1 MSVAHASACSLRNT
15 RAVLCYS
22 APAPTGRSTE
32 EYHIPMR
39 VFGHRGG
46 AGYRPGNTLA
56 LARCRTAGL
65 DGVFCDYPD
74 RALAARHRD

>member
-22 APAPTGRSTE
+22 APVPTGHSIE

-39 VFGHRGG
+39 VFGQHNA
-46 AGYRPGNTLA
+46 AGYRPGNIFA
-56 LARCRTAGL
+56 LARRRAAGV
-65 DGVFCDYPD
+65 DGVFCDSPD
-74 RALAARHRD
+74 RALAARHRH

>member
-22 APAPTGRSTE
+22 APAPTGRSIV
-32 EYHIPMR
+32 EYNIPMR
-39 VFGHRGG
+39 VFGHRGA
-46 AGYRPGNTLA
+46 AGYRPEDTFA
-56 LARCRTAGL
+56 LARCRAAGV
-65 DGVFCDYPD
+65 DGVFCDCPD